1 MCCLGHELLIE
12 VDRWASWSDLLT
24 HAGRKTHPDP
34 RLRCDRYATILAQ
47 ACNFGLTAKAEVCSV
62 SYDTLAWTRSCQ
74 APD

>member
-1 MCCLGHELLIE
+1 M
-12 VDRWASWSDLLT
+12 LT